1 MIFSRRVWLGLAL
14 CGALAGVGLVVL
26 SAAGFALGWN
36 QLAGLRHGSNL
47 VPFSFLG
54 GLTLLFLSGG
64 IVLLIAPEI
73 LPRNPAVPAILLLAM
88 MAFGFAGLYVKHVKP
103 LILLPVDIAMG
114 SESQFV
120 DQIIRHRAGQPQY
133 TPAEDA
139 NSTAYAPGAPMVTYW
154 IASLLGRSTSIATYR
169 AIQQLFILLAV
180 FLTAAA
186 ARLLLRHLQPEN
198 PNTNLWLLFW
208 VPFLYLMATN
218 PYTNVY
224 AHVLYSDGLG
234 LAANSI
240 AMWLLFK
247 HLTSQDDRWLI
258 PMAVIPALGFLVKQ
272 KEAIWLGLY
281 VLYFLL
287 AGRIPLR
294 RIIVFAVS
302 GAVLLG
308 LATGMCYAL
317 WGAPFWFWNFQ
328 ALSRLH
334 VSLSKLLEQV
344 QDGGIFL
351 LPGLI
356 GGGLLLRGEGMKRLF
371 SAWVCWLVHAM
382 VSIYTSGIAF
392 RPAHL
397 GAATMF
403 GTVWFLVGL
412 AALWPAKQETGLPE
426 DRATSWWLT
435 AMVPLALFLFMLRC
449 DLLRLGPAVPEGFN
463 RYVADIE
470 KEFADLPRDKVLLE
484 TGSWV
489 YLPTNT
495 VMKDRESPIGTLWGT
510 GASDYQATLDR
521 FRDHYYAR
529 ILARKE
535 MFFYRDDRIRITLLQ
550 YYDEVRTIPSPG
562 VPKAGWLYRA
572 LLSEVAVLEPKKPP
586 APGLI
591 APPAASGAAGSSGK
605 R

>member
-1 MIFSRRVWLGLAL
+1 MILSRRVWLGLAL
-14 CGALAGVGLVVL
+14 CGALAGVGLIVL
-26 SAAGFALGWN
+26 SAAGYALGWN
-36 QLAGLRHGSNL
+36 QTGGLRHGSNL
-47 VPFSFLG
+47 VPFSLFAG
-54 GLTLLFLSGG
+54 ICSLLLAGAV
-64 IVLLIAPEI
+64 ILMRAPEI
-73 LPRNPAVPAILLLAM
+73 LPGTHGLCAILLLAILS
-88 MAFGFAGLYVKHVKP
+88 FGFAGLYVKHVKP

-120 DQIIRHRAGQPQY
+120 DQIIRYRVGQPQY
-133 TPAEDA
+133 TPADDA
-139 NSTAYAPGAPMVTYW
+139 NSTAYAPGAPVVTYW

-180 FLTAAA
+180 LLTAAA
-186 ARLLLRHLQPEN
+186 ALLLLRNIQPEN
-198 PNTNLWLLFW
+198 SHANLWLLFW

-224 AHVLYSDGLG
+224 THVLYSDGLG

-247 HLTSQDDRWLI
+247 HLASQDDRWLI
-258 PMAVIPALGFLVKQ
+258 PMALIPALGFLAKQ

-294 RIIVFAVS
+294 RIMVFAVS

-328 ALSRLH
+328 VLSRIH
-334 VSLSKLLEQV
+334 VFLSRILAQV
-344 QDGGIFL
+344 QYSSLFL

-371 SAWVCWLVHAM
+371 PAWTCWLVQVL

-403 GTVWFLVGL
+403 GAVWFLAGL
-412 AALWPAKQETGLPE
+412 ATLWPAKQEMSLPE
-426 DRATSWWLT
+426 NRATSWWLA

-449 DLLRLGPAVPEGFN
+449 DLLRRGPAVPEGFHL
-463 RYVADIE
+463 YVATIE
-470 KEFADLPRDKVLLE
+470 KEFAGLPREKVLLDS
-484 TGSWV
+484 GSWV
-489 YLPTNT
+489 YLSTNT
-495 VMKDRESPIGTLWGT
+495 VMKDRESPLGTLWGS

-535 MFFYRDDRIRITLLQ
+535 MFFYRDDRIRTALLQ
-550 YYDEVRTIPSPG
+550 YYEEVRTIPSPG
-562 VPKAGWLYRA
+562 VPIAGWYYA
-572 LLSEVAVLEPKKPP
+572 AQLSEVAVLEPQKSP
-586 APGLI
+586 APGLN
-591 APPAASGAAGSSGK
+591 APPAGK
-605 R
+605 H

>member
-14 CGALAGVGLVVL
+14 CGALAGVGLLVL
-26 SAAGFALGWN
+26 SAAGYALGWN
-36 QLAGLRHGSNL
+36 QLGGLRHGSNL

-64 IVLLIAPEI
+64 IVLVSAPEI
-73 LPRNPAVPAILLLAM
+73 LPRNPAVPAILLLALT
-88 MAFGFAGLYVKHVKP
+88 AFGFAGLYVMHVKP

-120 DQIIRHRAGQPQY
+120 DQIIRYRAGQPQY
-133 TPAEDA
+133 TPAEAA

-180 FLTAAA
+180 LLTAAA
-186 ARLLLRHLQPEN
+186 AWLLLRNVQPEN
-198 PNTNLWLLFW
+198 SHANLWLLFW

-224 AHVLYSDGLG
+224 TLVLYSDGLG

-258 PMAVIPALGFLVKQ
+258 PMALIPALGFLAKQ

-302 GAVLLG
+302 GTVLLAV
-308 LATGMCYAL
+308 ATGMCYAL

-328 ALSRLH
+328 VLSRIH
-334 VSLSKLLEQV
+334 VSLSRLLAQV
-344 QDGGIFL
+344 QDAGLFL

-356 GGGLLLRGEGMKRLF
+356 GGALLLRGEGMKRLF
-371 SAWVCWLVHAM
+371 PAWICWLVHVL

-403 GTVWFLVGL
+403 GAVWFLAGL
-412 AALWPAKQETGLPE
+412 ATLWPAKQEMGLPE
-426 DRATSWWLT
+426 NRATSWWLT
-435 AMVPLALFLFMLRC
+435 AMVPLALFLFMLHC
-449 DLLRLGPAVPEGFN
+449 DLLRLGPAVPGGFH
-463 RYVADIE
+463 RYVAQIE
-470 KEFADLPRDKVLLE
+470 REFAGLPPDKVLLDS
-484 TGSWV
+484 GSWV
-489 YLPTNT
+489 YLFTNT
-495 VMKDRESPIGTLWGT
+495 VMKDRESPLGTLWGS
-510 GASDYQATLDR
+510 GASDYQPTLDR

-535 MFFYRDDRIRITLLQ
+535 MFFFRDERIRTSLLQ

-562 VPKAGWLYRA
+562 VPDAGWFYRA

-586 APGLI
+586 ALEPI
-591 APPAASGAAGSSGK
+591 APPAASGAAGPGRK